1 MKNKYFEQSKA
12 KDMHNDDDLLTWKIS
27 YDVESMRHIVTFSN
41 GDKRQFRDKKDARR
55 YINEKFFSL
64 YF

>member
-12 KDMHNDDDLLTWKIS
+12 KDMHNDDDLLSWKIQ
-27 YDVESMRHIVTFSN
+27 YDVDKGYSVIFSD
-41 GDKRQFRDKKDARR
+41 GTKKTCKDKKQARQ
-55 YINEKFFSL
+55 YINEKFFSM

>member
-1 MKNKYFEQSKA
+1 MKNKYHFFSKA
-12 KDMHNDDDLLTWKIS
+12 PKNNDDDLLSWKINFDDKAWR
-27 YDVESMRHIVTFSN
+27 YVVTFSDGTKKHF
-41 GDKRQFRDKKDARR
+41 GDKKQARQ